1 MSPTPFD
8 IQREPKVKRAISA
21 QVRHTTGSLLCRTCQ
36 APATSTG
43 FCRYHYY
50 MEAADG
56 RGKQYSSL
64 GHRPGKW
71 LPPLIVVA
79 TIFLA
84 CAFIGV
90 LALFFCFLCPLFM
103 VSTVFGTKA
112 SGRYKGVPPQPSQ
125 RSAAPTWAPRPDF
138 QGQQQA
144 FYHRIEGMEADAR
157 YQHQVNQ
164 VHQQARFDS
173 QPRLGRSDWD

>member
-8 IQREPKVKRAISA
+8 IQREPKVKRAIPA

-36 APATSTG
+36 KPATSTG

-125 RSAAPTWAPRPDF
+125 QNF

-144 FYHRIEGMEADAR
+144 FYQQMGDTEAAAD
-157 YQHQVNQ
+157 YQRGVNQ
-164 VHQQARFDS
+164 VRQQARFDS